1 MGGTGWSQGLRWRRG
16 WHRVWRGV
24 WPWLLGLLLL
34 APLALPSAVPA
45 ASVPQATNGVATE
58 PLMVSLRLANIH
70 GFSTK
75 DKSYTAEGTLWLTYG
90 DGLRQRLERQGLKPL
105 DLVSFYNLIQP
116 WNSQVT
122 PLAGEPEALADGRY
136 RVGYDFSGFFYANE
150 IDYSAYPFG
159 WVTLYVTVQPRANG
173 LIQGQEPVQIVLKPG
188 QGEIG
193 SRVGI
198 DGYQLQRWG
207 FKTVTSSRP
216 SQLAGHAGVGDGRLE
231 FRLIYSVNTWA
242 ALVKW
247 VLPLAVVM
255 LVVLITPEMG
265 NHLAAERLA
274 IPPVVLLT
282 IVFMQQSYRETLPVL
297 PYLTFLDGLY
307 AYSYLVN
314 LALFIQFIWA
324 ANLLKNAPDAA
335 RSALARRVDRWDRR
349 LQLSLIGGY
358 GLLVLAWMLQAHAA

>member
-1 MGGTGWSQGLRWRRG
+1 
-16 WHRVWRGV
+16 V
-24 WPWLLGLLLL
+24 
-34 APLALPSAVPA
+34 PLALPSAVLA
-45 ASVPQATNGVATE
+45 ANIPQAQASTGVAREAATE
-58 PLMVSLRLANIH
+58 ILMVSLRLANIY

-90 DGLRQRLERQGLKPL
+90 DGLRQKLEQKGLKPL
-105 DLVSFYNLIQP
+105 DLVGFYNLIQP
-116 WNSQVT
+116 WNSQLT
-122 PLAGEPEALADGRY
+122 PLAGEPELLADGRY
-136 RVGYDFSGFFYANE
+136 RLGYDFGGVFYANQ

-159 WVTLYVTVQPRANG
+159 WVTLYVTVQPRPND
-173 LIQGQEPVQIVLKPG
+173 LTQVRDPVQIVLKPG
-188 QGEIG
+188 EVEIG

-207 FKTVTSSRP
+207 FKTVASSKP
-216 SQLAGHAGVGDGRLE
+216 SQLASHAGVGDDRLE
-231 FRLIYSVNTWA
+231 FRLLYSVNTWA

-265 NHLAAERLA
+265 HHLAAERLA

-314 LALFIQFIWA
+314 LALFVQFIWA
-324 ANLLKNAPDAA
+324 ANLMKNVSDDA
-335 RSALARRVDRWDRR
+335 RSALGRRVDRWDRR
-349 LQLSLIGGY
+349 LQLTLIGGY
-358 GLLVLAWMLQAHAA
+358 GLLVLAWMLGAHAA

>member
-1 MGGTGWSQGLRWRRG
+1 MAGGGWSQGLRAWWR
-16 WHRVWRGV
+16 WL

-34 APLALPSAVPA
+34 VPLTLPSAVLAANNPQNADRVAA
-45 ASVPQATNGVATE
+45 ASASET
-58 PLMVSLRLANIH
+58 LLVSLRLANIH

-90 DGLRQRLERQGLKPL
+90 ERLRQRLEQKELTPL
-105 DLVSFYNLIQP
+105 DLVGFYNLIQP
-116 WNSQVT
+116 WNSRLT
-122 PLAGEPEALADGRY
+122 PLTGEPESLTDGRY
-136 RVGYDFSGFFYANE
+136 RLGYDFGGVFYANQ

-159 WVTLYVTVQPRANG
+159 WITLYVTVQPRPNDLTQARDP
-173 LIQGQEPVQIVLKPG
+173 LKIVLKPG
-188 QGEIG
+188 DVEIG

-198 DGYQLQRWG
+198 DGYQLQSWD
-207 FKTVTSSRP
+207 FETVASSRP
-216 SQLAGHAGVGDGRLE
+216 SQFDSHAGAGGDRLE
-231 FRLIYSVNTWA
+231 FRLLYSVNIWA

-265 NHLAAERLA
+265 HHLAAERLA

-314 LALFIQFIWA
+314 LVLFVQFIWA
-324 ANLLKNAPDAA
+324 ANLMKNAPDAGRA
-335 RSALARRVDRWDRR
+335 ALGRRVDRRDRR
-349 LQLSLIGGY
+349 LQLILIGGY
-358 GLLVLAWMLQAHAA
+358 GLLVLAWVVRALAS